1 MNGILP
7 GATHGT
13 AVLHASDP
21 VEVQTLLPL
30 VVQVT
35 VRVLVPPG
43 VHDAEHALHA
53 PNEFAA
59 IHNTCTI
66 TVLNPITALCG

>member
-1 MNGILP
+1 M
-7 GATHGT
+7 HGT
-13 AVLHASDP
+13 AALHVSDSV
-21 VEVQTLLPL
+21 VEVHVLPPL

-43 VHDAEHALHA
+43 VHDAEHSLHA
-53 PNEFAA
+53 PNEFSA

-66 TVLNPITALCG
+66 TVVNPITVLCG